1 MQVVLASGH
10 LTDSAGRSAAR
21 FPEASVGRVRKEIAR
36 QLRRW
41 NIGSGDLVICGGARG
56 ADLIAAEEALA
67 LGASTRLCLAL
78 SREEFLSRSVELAGT
93 DWLQRFEAV
102 EVRSDVRQ
110 LEVDAANSN
119 VFAVANQWMIDQTL
133 ALDASRRHA
142 LIVWDGNEPDGVG
155 GTAHMAS
162 LAASNHLPM
171 YTIDP
176 TPRPFAD
183 RLNRH
188 ARG

>member
-10 LTDSAGRSAAR
+10 MTDGGDRSAAR

-41 NIGSGDLVICGGARG
+41 NVGSGDLVICGGARG
-56 ADLIAAEEALA
+56 ADLIAAEEALV

-78 SREEFLSRSVELAGT
+78 PREEFLSRSVELAGT

-110 LEVDAANSN
+110 LDVDAANSN

-133 ALDASRRHA
+133 ALDASGRYA

-155 GTAHMAS
+155 GTADMAS

-176 TPRPFAD
+176 TPRPCDD
-183 RLNRH
+183 R
-188 ARG
+188 